1 MIVMT
6 ATMLSSWCL
15 SVAVASSAH
24 WSGESS
30 DHGRHEELVLLQRLR
45 THESAAMREDHRDGD
60 ATPWWDSVCKSA
72 FLPPWACK
80 GTLAKEVF
88 DREVGSAKRAKLDDE
103 SLQPRYWN
111 ALADNFATPSS
122 PLYLK
127 RFQQKYYTDCTSH
140 KKGGPVFFELGGEGP
155 VRSAPKGWMKE
166 LAEKYGAMLVQVEHR
181 FYGDSVPF
189 DSVNTSVLKLLTVDQ
204 ALADY
209 AGFIEWYRVSHNLPC
224 QIDPDS
230 KWFIFGGSYPGALAS
245 WFRIKYPNLSVGS
258 LSSSGVVNSIFDFF
272 MFDAHIAHAIGA
284 ECAQAHRKVTATFE
298 KYILERGEH
307 EALAKSFFGI
317 TGSMLD
323 GDFFYMLADGLAM
336 TVQYGKKSLLCA
348 NLTGMDPDA
357 SEVDI
362 MKNSAALIKSV
373 WGNDFGTSCFY
384 DTSCLSDP
392 ARYTVGATDRSWRW
406 QKCYELAYLQSAP
419 LQGQSHGGAPM
430 QPALRSFMV
439 NMTYMVNQCYEI
451 FGQDIFSNTPADAG
465 AVEFATNAINAK
477 LGGAQP
483 TATNVFYSNFADDP
497 WMEASVMPPRDVD
510 ASQPYA
516 LANCDDCGHCNDLHA
531 PSDDDPAELKAV
543 RRRFVDY
550 LDAWLTASADRDAA
564 LTSVES

>member
-230 KWFIFGGSYPGALAS
+230 KWFIFGGSYP
-245 WFRIKYPNLSVGS
+245 
-258 LSSSGVVNSIFDFF
+258 
-272 MFDAHIAHAIGA
+272 
-284 ECAQAHRKVTATFE
+284 
-298 KYILERGEH
+298 GEH